1 MKKIFTIL
9 SVAMLAVSANAQTLN
24 VYEGTD
30 VSGQI
35 PVNGLYTDTEGT
47 TSQMIYPADMLTDMT
62 GMMITGIKFF
72 PESTVKVAGCTLQ
85 LGLKEVDQDVFDNEA
100 AALITDVTPVAT
112 VALDDVNATELV
124 FMLDTPFEYT
134 GGNLLVVFHDTATT
148 ENYASTSFLGTNTD
162 AYSSMCYYNW
172 WWESNTAYQFMPK
185 TEFAYENTDV
195 TAIGDVNTDKA
206 VASVRYYNMAGQQ
219 VSNPSGIAI
228 EVTTYTDGTSSSTK
242 VVK

>member
-30 VSGQI
+30 LSGQI

-85 LGLKEVDQDVFDNEA
+85 LSLKEVEQNAFDNA
-100 AALITDVTPVAT
+100 GPALITDATPVAT
-112 VALDDVNATELV
+112 IALEDASATELL

-134 GGNLLVVFHDTATT
+134 GGNLLVETLVTSST
-148 ENYASTSFLGTNTD
+148 ENYSSTSFLGTNTD
-162 AYSSMCYYNW
+162 FYGSMNYYNW

-185 TEFAYENTDV
+185 TEFAYEEADL
-195 TAIGDVNTDKA
+195 TAIGDVNADKA
-206 VASVRYYNMAGQQ
+206 VANVRYYNMAGQQ
-219 VSNPSGIAI
+219 VSNPSGVTI

>member
-62 GMMITGIKFF
+62 GMVITGIKFF
-72 PESTVKVAGCTLQ
+72 PESTVKAAGCTLQ
-85 LGLKEVDQDVFDNEA
+85 LSMKEVEQNAFDNEA

-112 VALDDVNATELV
+112 LALEDANATELV

-134 GGNLLVVFHDTATT
+134 GGNLLVETLVTSAT
-148 ENYASTSFLGTNTD
+148 ENYSSTSFLGTTTD
-162 AYSSMCYYNW
+162 FYGSMNYYNW

-185 TEFAYENTDV
+185 TEFAYEEADL
-195 TAIGDVNTDKA
+195 TAIGDVNADKA

-219 VSNPSGIAI
+219 VSNPSGVTI